1 MAWGCALCLALAGGA
16 LLALLVQLL
25 RWLRA
30 DGDLTLLWAENWGKK
45 PGNAAR
51 QQPRQGDCGGAG
63 RGRGALPKGGG
74 GEHGRAGGSGCPL
87 GLSIN
92 IPQKCN
98 LSARYL
104 DEERGAPR
112 AGKAAP
118 KKPLRGS
125 RGSVPW
131 AGSSGPELFVWQSFW
146 AGSRSWQGPAEQL
159 GLWRALGTGTVRRE
173 GSGRD
178 QGA

>member
-1 MAWGCALCLALAGGA
+1 MWGCALCLALAGGA

-30 DGDLTLLWAENWGKK
+30 DGDLTLLWAERWGKK

-51 QQPRQGDCGGAG
+51 QQPRQGDRGG
-63 RGRGALPKGGG
+63 RGRGALRKGGG
-74 GEHGRAGGSGCPL
+74 GEHRGAGGTSCPL

-98 LSARYL
+98 LPALYL
-104 DEERGAPR
+104 NKDRGAPR

-125 RGSVPW
+125 RGSLP
-131 AGSSGPELFVWQSFW
+131 FRVW
-146 AGSRSWQGPAEQL
+146 P
-159 GLWRALGTGTVRRE
+159 
-173 GSGRD
+173 
-178 QGA
+178 